1 MSINPKL
8 NTLQKNSL
16 DLNTMSKGIQ
26 DGDPTMLS
34 RAITLIESSKNGDK
48 VLANQLLNKLP
59 KTNAKTYR
67 IGITG
72 NPGVGKSSLIEKLGI
87 QYINNG
93 HKVAVIAYDPS
104 SLRSGGSILGDKT
117 RMEKLSQRKEA
128 FIRPSPSSG
137 NLGGVG
143 VNTEKLVFLFEAAG
157 YDRIIIETVGVGQNE
172 TLIENFVDCFVLI
185 ALPGAGDEI
194 QVIKRGIIERTD
206 ILAVN
211 KADGDQVNL
220 AKIALGFYKN
230 VLHLFPRND
239 KWIVPSTAISAQ
251 ENSGIDDLIE
261 LIEKFYR
268 HQLIKGALE
277 HNRKEQL
284 EKNFDKNWKSEILND
299 LVNKKTFQ
307 TVLKKLK
314 KEILEGTTTPE
325 EAIVSLKNRVL
336 KN

>member
-104 SLRSGGSILGDKT
+104 SLKSGGSILGDKT
-117 RMEKLSQRKEA
+117 RMEKLSQR
-128 FIRPSPSSG
+128 R
-137 NLGGVG
+137 
-143 VNTEKLVFLFEAAG
+143 
-157 YDRIIIETVGVGQNE
+157 
-172 TLIENFVDCFVLI
+172 
-185 ALPGAGDEI
+185 
-194 QVIKRGIIERTD
+194 
-206 ILAVN
+206 
-211 KADGDQVNL
+211 
-220 AKIALGFYKN
+220 
-230 VLHLFPRND
+230 
-239 KWIVPSTAISAQ
+239 
-251 ENSGIDDLIE
+251 E
-261 LIEKFYR
+261 L
-268 HQLIKGALE
+268 
-277 HNRKEQL
+277 
-284 EKNFDKNWKSEILND
+284 D
-299 LVNKKTFQ
+299 
-307 TVLKKLK
+307 
-314 KEILEGTTTPE
+314 
-325 EAIVSLKNRVL
+325 
-336 KN
+336 